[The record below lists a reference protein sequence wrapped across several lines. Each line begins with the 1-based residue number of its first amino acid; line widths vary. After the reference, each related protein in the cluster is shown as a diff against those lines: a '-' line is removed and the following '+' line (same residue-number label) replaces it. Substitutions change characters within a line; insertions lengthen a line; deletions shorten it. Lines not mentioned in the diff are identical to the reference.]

1 MYAAG
6 SKLFQAVVVLSA
18 GAHAHA
24 SCCGGDDHAT
34 SGQGHVHDLADGG
47 DMKEADSD
55 FPDSDDAAE
64 EETNNKGAD
73 SGKGMGDML
82 GGLGDM
88 MKGMDLENMDF
99 ESMLKNMGGMEGM
112 QDMFKGMGG
121 MEGLGDMM
129 KGGGLG
135 DMMGGEGGAA
145 PPPPPQ
151 EEEVTEEQFEE
162 AKEKLELSDEDM
174 ASIVD
179 YVSQVPA
186 HFKDEKMSDEKL
198 AQMFVYHYL
207 NGEPDEQ
214 DLNEDGTQK
223 EKNRQN
229 LLDEVKHLVEVE
241 IPGIEAEEK
250 AAREAAEA
258 KKAEEADAAEAAA
271 TEAAPEE
278 DGAEEL

>member
-24 SCCGGDDHAT
+24 SCCGGDDHAA
-34 SGQGHVHDLADGG
+34 SGQGHVHDLADAG
-47 DMKEADSD
+47 ERDSD
-55 FPDSDDAAE
+55 FPDSDADDAAE
-64 EETNNKGAD
+64 ESNKGAD

-99 ESMLKNMGGMEGM
+99 EAMLKNMGGMDGM
-112 QDMFKGMGG
+112 QDMLKGMGG

-129 KGGGLG
+129 KG
-135 DMMGGEGGAA
+135 MGGEA

-151 EEEVTEEQFEE
+151 EEEVTEEQFIE

-198 AQMFVYHYL
+198 SQMFVYHYL

-258 KKAEEADAAEAAA
+258 KKAEEAEAAEAAA
-271 TEAAPEE
+271 TEAAPEQE
-278 DGAEEL
+278 DDGAEEL